1 MEIFDFVGNIYRPQ
15 LSPSK
20 ITDTEA
26 EACGHALIEAGY
38 WQVETLPMP
47 KVVAIG
53 QYLSFINREADN
65 PMEIVGPFI
74 NEDGEIVRNGIGIWA
89 LKETAMKD

>member
-1 MEIFDFVGNIYRPQ
+1 MEISEFVGNVYRPQ
-15 LSPSK
+15 LSPSQ

-47 KVVAIG
+47 KVIATG
-53 QYLSFINREADN
+53 QYLSFIKREVGD
-65 PMEIVGPFI
+65 PTEIVGPLI

-89 LKETAMKD
+89 LKEVTIKD